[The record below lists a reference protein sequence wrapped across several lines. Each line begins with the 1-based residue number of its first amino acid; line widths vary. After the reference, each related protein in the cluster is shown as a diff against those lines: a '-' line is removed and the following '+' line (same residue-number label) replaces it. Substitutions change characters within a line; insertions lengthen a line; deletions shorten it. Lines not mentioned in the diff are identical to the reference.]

1 MTDMVMAPVHPGEIV
16 LEEFLKP
23 LAVSQYR
30 LAKEIGVPAR
40 RINEIVPGQRRI
52 SADTALRLARFFGTS
67 ERFWIN
73 LQARYDLE
81 AEKDRSATRSTRSAR
96 SAPPADFAIHSC
108 CPWNQGA
115 SAAGLVSPSGPAP
128 ARRTCSAATV

>member
-1 MTDMVMAPVHPGEIV
+1 MAADTVMVPVHPGEI
-16 LEEFLKP
+16 LQEEFLTP

-40 RINEIVPGQRRI
+40 RINEIVHGQRRI

-81 AEKDRSATRSTRSAR
+81 VEKDRLGDALEGIN
-96 SAPPADFAIHSC
+96 PL
-108 CPWNQGA
+108 
-115 SAAGLVSPSGPAP
+115 SAAS
-128 ARRTCSAATV
+128 

>member
-1 MTDMVMAPVHPGEIV
+1 MATDTVMAPVHPGEIL
-16 LEEFLKP
+16 LEEFLRP
-23 LAVSQYR
+23 LGVSQYR

-40 RINEIVPGQRRI
+40 RINEIVHGQRRI

-81 AEKDRSATRSTRSAR
+81 AEKDRLGDALDGIR
-96 SAPPADFAIHSC
+96 PL
-108 CPWNQGA
+108 
-115 SAAGLVSPSGPAP
+115 SAAS
-128 ARRTCSAATV
+128 